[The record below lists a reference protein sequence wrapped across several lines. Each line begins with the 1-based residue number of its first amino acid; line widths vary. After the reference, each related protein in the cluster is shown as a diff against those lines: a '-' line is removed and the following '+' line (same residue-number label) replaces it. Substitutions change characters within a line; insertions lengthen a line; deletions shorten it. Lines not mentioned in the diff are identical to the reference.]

1 MLIRLLFFEK
11 LHFPH
16 WVDLRILFFLLFLL
30 SRVRASS
37 EVQTQTN
44 CYMYAI
50 LLPVIRVTRWSNCG
64 QCMCG
69 DWWISILGFC
79 QFTQSYTV
87 GKGEPIRLNATDKNK
102 EQVDFVHKP
111 NQHWIIESRSNLTT
125 GSFILWMDYWI
136 DKPNHFSIHEFISP
150 LAAGTLDMLWL

>member
-1 MLIRLLFFEK
+1 MLIRSRFFEK
-11 LHFPH
+11 LHFPQ
-16 WVDLRILFFLLFLL
+16 VDLRILFLLLFFFK

-69 DWWISILGFC
+69 DWWISILGLC
-79 QFTQSYTV
+79 QFLCVCSLSILDVVLIKGNEKSNRKRNGRKRDANTIERSRQEKRT
-87 GKGEPIRLNATDKNK
+87 GK
-102 EQVDFVHKP
+102 FC
-111 NQHWIIESRSNLTT
+111 S
-125 GSFILWMDYWI
+125 
-136 DKPNHFSIHEFISP
+136 
-150 LAAGTLDMLWL
+150 